1 MTGLVPV
8 IHVNTDSLHPGA
20 VIARRRSRR
29 SNPVNVA
36 LDRHAAFAARD
47 DGTIGGSA
55 HMEGRHCEEANADE
69 AIQCKLFWIA
79 TPLSRLKMTALLAT
93 ALM

>member
-1 MTGLVPV
+1 
-8 IHVNTDSLHPGA
+8 
-20 VIARRRSRR
+20 
-29 SNPVNVA
+29 
-36 LDRHAAFAARD
+36 
-47 DGTIGGSA
+47 
-55 HMEGRHCEEANADE
+55 MEGRHCEEANADE